1 MTVTRRR
8 EIIVVAMITSRLR
21 ALAVAT
27 LAFLSMTI
35 VPVSATTLLNTITE
49 PFIGHATNGYMLG
62 AFGPASIG
70 VAFNSVASNKI
81 TEIEAFMSTS
91 TTAAVGMNFILMT
104 DDGGLPGV
112 QLFSKGFGLGVNSP
126 VLLTSLDWTVTPG
139 TAYWLIAL
147 PSPTTT
153 AVWEFSQ
160 SLAGNI
166 AVGFG
171 TIPALLPE
179 VRIEGELTA
188 AVPEPSTWAMM
199 LLGFAGI
206 GYGVYRRKRMA
217 AGTNATRASS

>member
-1 MTVTRRR
+1 MAV
-8 EIIVVAMITSRLR
+8 IISRLK
-21 ALAVAT
+21 ALVVGAVA
-27 LAFLSMTI
+27 LLPMTI
-35 VPVSATTLLNTITE
+35 APASAATLLNTITE
-49 PFIGHATNGYMLG
+49 PFIGHGTSGYMFG
-62 AFGPASIG
+62 AFGPDSIG
-70 VAFNSVASNKI
+70 VAFNSLGSNKI

-104 DDGGLPGV
+104 DAGGLPGV
-112 QLFSKGFGLGVNSP
+112 DLFSKGFSLGVNSP

-147 PSPTTT
+147 PSPATT

-179 VRIEGELTA
+179 LRIEGELTTA
-188 AVPEPSTWAMM
+188 IPEPSTWAMM
-199 LLGFAGI
+199 LLGFAGV
-206 GYGVYRRKRMA
+206 GYGVYRRKKMA
-217 AGTNATRASS
+217 AVTA

>member
-1 MTVTRRR
+1 M
-8 EIIVVAMITSRLR
+8 AMIISKLR
-21 ALAVAT
+21 ALAVGT
-27 LAFLSMTI
+27 LAFLPMTI
-35 VPVSATTLLNTITE
+35 APASATTLLNTITE
-49 PFIGHATNGYMLG
+49 PFIGHGTNGYM
-62 AFGPASIG
+62 FGNTGPGIIG
-70 VAFNSVASNKI
+70 VAFNSLASNKI
-81 TEIEAFMSTS
+81 TEIEAFMSTP
-91 TTAAVGMNFILMT
+91 TMIDIGMNFFLMT

-112 QLFSKGFGLGVNSP
+112 QLFLKSFSLGVNSQ

-139 TAYWLIAL
+139 TAYWLIAF
-147 PSPTTT
+147 PNPGTTG
-153 AVWEFSQ
+153 VWEFSQ

-199 LLGFAGI
+199 LLGFAGV

-217 AGTNATRASS
+217 ALAAPA

>member
-1 MTVTRRR
+1 M
-8 EIIVVAMITSRLR
+8 AMIGSRLR
-21 ALAVAT
+21 ALAVGT
-27 LAFLSMTI
+27 LAFLWMTI
-35 VPVSATTLLNTITE
+35 APVSAATLLKTLTE
-49 PFIGHATNGYMLG
+49 PFIGHGTNGYMVG
-62 AFGPASIG
+62 AFGPDSIG
-70 VAFNSVASNKI
+70 VAFNSLASNKI

-112 QLFSKGFGLGVNSP
+112 QLFSKGFSLGVNSP

-147 PSPTTT
+147 PSPATTG
-153 AVWEFSQ
+153 VWEFSQ

-199 LLGFAGI
+199 LLGFAGVGCGI
-206 GYGVYRRKRMA
+206 YRRKRMA
-217 AGTNATRASS
+217 AGMNARTTKAS

>member
-1 MTVTRRR
+1 M
-8 EIIVVAMITSRLR
+8 AMIISRLR
-21 ALAVAT
+21 ALAVGT
-27 LAFLSMTI
+27 LTFLWMTI
-35 VPVSATTLLNTITE
+35 APVSATTLLNTITE
-49 PFIGHATNGYMLG
+49 PFIGHGTNGYMFS
-62 AFGPASIG
+62 AFGPDSIG
-70 VAFNSVASNKI
+70 VAFNSLASNKV

-104 DDGGLPGV
+104 DAGGLPGV
-112 QLFSKGFGLGVNSP
+112 NLFSKGFSLGVNSP

-147 PSPTTT
+147 PSPATTG
-153 AVWEFSQ
+153 VWEFSQ
-160 SLAGNI
+160 SLAGTI
-166 AVGFG
+166 AVGAGVGFG

-206 GYGVYRRKRMA
+206 GYGVYRRKKLA
-217 AGTNATRASS
+217 AVTA

>member
-1 MTVTRRR
+1 M
-8 EIIVVAMITSRLR
+8 AMIISRLR
-21 ALAVAT
+21 ALAVGT
-27 LAFLSMTI
+27 LTFLWMTI
-35 VPVSATTLLNTITE
+35 APVSATTLLNTITE
-49 PFIGHATNGYMLG
+49 PFIGHGTNGYMFG
-62 AFGPASIG
+62 AFGPDSIG
-70 VAFNSVASNKI
+70 VAFNSLASNKV

-104 DDGGLPGV
+104 DDGGLPGA
-112 QLFSKGFGLGVNSP
+112 QLFSKGFSLGVNSP
-126 VLLTSLDWTVTPG
+126 VLLTSLDWTITPG
-139 TAYWLIAL
+139 TAYWLIAF

-153 AVWEFSQ
+153 GVWEFSQ

-206 GYGVYRRKRMA
+206 GYGVYRRKKLA
-217 AGTNATRASS
+217 AVTA